1 MDPKVTSM
9 PADLIFGQGQ
19 PIGGQNEDFILLK
32 SDGFPTYH
40 LASVVDDHLMG
51 ISHVF
56 RGEEWLPSVSKH
68 HQLYSAFGWTPPQ
81 FGHLPLLCNEDG
93 TKLSKRSGDVDVAA
107 YERAGY
113 EPEALVNF
121 LALMGWDHH
130 AALEQSVDSLPYHV
144 RQDQNSYFEVFSMPQ
159 LIQAFDL
166 GLVNHR
172 RAAVSRSKL
181 DFLNKMTLR
190 RKAGLMWDD
199 PEFLATVGKDVGANE
214 AKKAQETARVE
225 RGQLIARFTEDLKAL
240 PEVKDS

>member
-1 MDPKVTSM
+1 MKSM
-9 PADLIFGQGQ
+9 PDDLIFGAGQ
-19 PIGGQNEDFILLK
+19 PMGSNEDFILLK

-40 LASVVDDHLMG
+40 LASVVDDHLMQ

-56 RGEEWLPSVSKH
+56 RGEEWLPSVEKH
-68 HQLYSAFGWTPPQ
+68 HQLYRAFGWQPPS

-107 YERAGY
+107 YKAAGY

-130 AALEQSVDSLPYHV
+130 AALERATGDEALPYHV
-144 RQDQNSYFEVFSMPQ
+144 RRDQNSYFEVFSMPQ
-159 LIQAFDL
+159 LISAFDL

-172 RAAVSRSKL
+172 RAAVSRAKL

-190 RKAGLMWDD
+190 RKANAIPDEDADVL
-199 PEFLATVGKDVGANE
+199 FAGKQGPAE
-214 AKKAQETARVE
+214 SE
-225 RGQLIARFTEDLKAL
+225 RNVLVQRFQSDLKAM
-240 PEVKDS
+240 PELENS